1 MKNFRP
7 LILFVVLLLIV
18 GMACNAVAG
27 GGDTPQ
33 PVQEEPVQAEQ
44 DVPTAV
50 PPTEEP
56 APVPTESAPEPTEAP
71 VVSKFF
77 IEEFEADFDEANW
90 DFFTLGS
97 GSESDLVIQQEDD
110 HLLFDL
116 GDEDLYVYY
125 LYLGDSYDDVDIKL
139 NAENRGRN
147 NNNVSLVCRFDLDAG
162 EWYEF
167 SVENGGLWINS
178 GQFDPGRGSNSG
190 IWHPSASRT

>member
-27 GGDTPQ
+27 GGDPPQ

-125 LYLGDSYDDVDIKL
+125 
-139 NAENRGRN
+139 
-147 NNNVSLVCRFDLDAG
+147 
-162 EWYEF
+162 
-167 SVENGGLWINS
+167 
-178 GQFDPGRGSNSG
+178 
-190 IWHPSASRT
+190 